1 MSAALDLGCGKEIRN
16 PFNAESVFG
25 IDIIEQNLP
34 NYAVANLF
42 RDPIPFPDN
51 SFDFVTAYDFIEH
64 VPRQAFD
71 MEKSRIPFVELM
83 DEIYRVLKP
92 GGIFFSD
99 TPCIPEDLTRE
110 GATRDLHLVFADPT
124 HVNIISLY
132 TYKFYF
138 CAPHCWAK
146 AYGFKG
152 SFDLVHQAYRGM
164 NLMSTLKKGPVS

>member
-1 MSAALDLGCGKEIRN
+1 MSCSLDLGCGKEIRN
-16 PFNAESVFG
+16 PFNADAAFG
-25 IDIIEQNLP
+25 IDIIQQAVP
-34 NYAVANLF
+34 NYVACDLF
-42 RDPIPFPDN
+42 RSPIPFQDN
-51 SFDFVTAYDFIEH
+51 TFDFVTAYDFIEH

-83 DEIYRVLKP
+83 DEIHRVLKP

-99 TPCIPEDLTRE
+99 TPCIPEDLTKE

-138 CAPHCWAK
+138 CAPHCWAS

-152 SFDLVHQAYRGM
+152 SFELVDQTYRGM
-164 NLMSTLKKGPVS
+164 NLMSTLCKSIS